1 MNGPRVYLHA
11 LGMINA
17 LGHSIDAIVP
27 ALAAG
32 VSPGMGTIHTGI
44 GDAFAGSVNVPLDL
58 APPESLARYDCRNNR
73 CCSRLS
79 IRSRLRVDAA
89 RTLRCP

>member
-11 LGMINA
+11 LGLINA
-17 LGHSIDAIVP
+17 LGDGIDSIVP

-44 GDAFAGSVNVPLDL
+44 GDAFAGSVIVPLDL
-58 APPESLARYDCRNNR
+58 APRNHSR
-73 CCSRLS
+73 VMTAAITGCCSRRLP
-79 IRSRLRVDAA
+79 RSRR
-89 RTLRCP
+89 R